1 MLYGTTYI
9 ENWGSGVKRII
20 EACQKRGVAAPTWSI
35 NGSFAVV
42 TFERPTKGDTQD
54 DAQDDTQG
62 ANLDVKIEKPIK
74 S

>member
-54 DAQDDTQG
+54 DTEDDIQGGTQDGTQMING
-62 ANLDVKIEKPIK
+62 
-74 S
+74 